1 MEETMKILGD
11 DVPKNGEPKYRQ
23 VAEQLIQKIRSGELK
38 PGTRLLGERAFAEEF
53 GLSVATTVAVM
64 RELCRRGYIIRRRKS
79 GTYVADPEPLRR
91 PRIGFICENAGIYR
105 CRINTELWK
114 CCFERNCDLLPLFR
128 SFDQLESTIADYRLD
143 GVLVFNSGEYSRRE
157 IQHVQQKGVPIL
169 LLSSV
174 EKELEDISFGYSNDD
189 LLNDAVRYLAGLEYS
204 QIGLLLSWDSGIP
217 NGCRLESFYKAMWS
231 QRLPVN
237 PEWVISSGMSDEQ
250 LDAYLTS
257 PNRPDA
263 VIIGNCYDQPCV
275 MEAIRRNGLSVPEEL
290 SVLAL
295 DTYPFFTSLSRTEL
309 TCFQINVADFSCQAI
324 DYLLRKIRGENPE
337 KLAIRNYE
345 FSDAGSCIPRSRQRR
360 KCAAAKPLEP
370 DFAGTAGA

>member
-1 MEETMKILGD
+1 MDETMNTVWN

-23 VAEQLIQKIRSGELK
+23 VAEQIIQKIRSGELK
-38 PGTRLLGERAFAEEF
+38 PGERLPGERAFADES
-53 GLSVATTVAVM
+53 GLSVSTAVAVM
-64 RELCRRGYIIRRRKS
+64 RELGRRGYVTRKRKS
-79 GTYVADPEPLRR
+79 GTYIADPEPLRR

-128 SFDQLESTIADYRLD
+128 SFEQLESTIADYRLD
-143 GVLVFNSGEYSRRE
+143 GVLAFNSGAYSRQE
-157 IQHVQQKGVPIL
+157 VLNFQQKGVPVL

-174 EKELEDISFGYSNDD
+174 QKDLEDISFGYSNDE
-189 LLNDAVRYLAGLEYS
+189 LLSDAVRYLAGLGYA
-204 QIGLLLSWDSGIP
+204 QIGLLLSWDKGIP
-217 NGCRLESFYKAMWS
+217 NDFRLESFYKAMWS

-237 PEWVISSGMSDEQ
+237 PDWVISREMTEER

-263 VIIGNCYDQPCV
+263 VIIGNCYDQPRI

-290 SVLAL
+290 SVLVL

-309 TCFQINVADFSCQAI
+309 TCFQINVADFSRQAI

-345 FSDAGSCIPRSRQRR
+345 FSDAGSCIPRSSQRR
-360 KCAAAKPLEP
+360 KCAVAKPPQP